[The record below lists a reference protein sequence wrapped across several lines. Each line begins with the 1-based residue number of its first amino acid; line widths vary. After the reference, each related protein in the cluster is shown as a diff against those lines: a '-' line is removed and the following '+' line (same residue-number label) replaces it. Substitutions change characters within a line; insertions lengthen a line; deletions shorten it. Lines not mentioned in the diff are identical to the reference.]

1 MSFSLKVDNS
11 VWNKLKR
18 NMLAANEVAGEL
30 GWQPDNVYGSNN
42 DNLPMAQIGQI
53 IEEGVASQNIP
64 PRPYMRVGLRDALK
78 KGENKQQFDMMVKAI
93 MDGRSVM
100 QAYRT
105 STDAFENTLRKVM
118 LDWDSPANAA
128 LTVALKGFNDPLVEN
143 GELIANVNFKVGK
156 AE

>member
-1 MSFSLKVDNS
+1 MNLKIDNS
-11 VWNKLKR
+11 VWEKLKK
-18 NMLAANEVAGEL
+18 NMLQANEVAGEL
-30 GWQPDNVYGSNN
+30 GWDGQQYGLNH
-42 DNLPMAQIGQI
+42 DNLPMAQVASW

-78 KGENKQQFDMMVKAI
+78 KGENKQQFDMMVKAV

-128 LTVALKGFNDPLVEN
+128 LTVALKGFNDPLVET